1 VNWKRR
7 ALVPILSLALIV
19 GACGDDGEAEAERE
33 QVVQMLERLNKS
45 RILALC
51 ITDQWDGEYAPEDLQ
66 PMIDARGDFSSVN
79 FQLIEDLVLAEQACA
94 KKDS

>member
-1 VNWKRR
+1 MNWKRR

-19 GACGDDGEAEAERE
+19 GACGDDGEAAEQRE

-45 RILALC
+45 RILAIC
-51 ITDQWDGEYAPEDLQ
+51 IADQWGGEYTPEDLQ

-79 FQLIEDLVLAEQACA
+79 FQLIEDLVVAEQECG
-94 KKDS
+94 KEDS